1 MTKQSRARLIYLIV
15 YLAYT
20 SIYISRISLSV
31 AETSLEAL
39 GIFDAAGYGVIG
51 GLFSTVYSVGRL
63 VNGTIG
69 DKAPPWLM
77 LTVGLGVG
85 GLSCLLIGFL
95 PPYVGILLLWGVN
108 AYAQS
113 MLWSSVLCVVSSIY
127 RGPRLKRM
135 TSLMVTAVA
144 AGNII
149 SILLS
154 GWIITAF
161 GVRLAF
167 IVPGSLNILLGAV
180 VFFATR
186 RLDGAGDESAL
197 EPDGGSASADNL
209 SLDKPGRCVSE
220 SQIGD
225 SAQCSEA
232 LMEESGEGSVGARV
246 ESAPPTT
253 AATGTKHFSI
263 LELIKNRDLLLMSI
277 PSVLHGVMKENVTV
291 WMVAYIAYAFGTNL
305 GESAWYVMLIPII
318 GLVGRLSYPAL
329 LKLSG
334 GNENSVS
341 LLGFRI
347 AAFASVLL
355 LFRGLGVAV
364 AVILLGLVYA
374 ASSVV
379 NTSITSIY
387 PMSYLKTGNVSSVS
401 GILDFASYLGAGLS
415 SALYGVIIKYFG
427 YEPMFISWAVCSI
440 VSLLVIGLINRL
452 RRKALVAGGGEEL
465 TTDA

>member
-1 MTKQSRARLIYLIV
+1 MTKQSRARIIYLIV

-39 GIFDAAGYGVIG
+39 GVFDAAGYGVIG

-77 LTVGLGVG
+77 LTTGLGVG

-127 RGPRLKRM
+127 RGPGLKRM

-144 AGNII
+144 AGNIL

-154 GWIITAF
+154 GWLITAF
-161 GVRLAF
+161 GVELAF
-167 IVPGSLNILLGAV
+167 IVPGSLNIILGAV

-186 RLDGAGDESAL
+186 RLDRTGGDSA
-197 EPDGGSASADNL
+197 EERAASADNL
-209 SLDKPGRCVSE
+209 GEDKPE
-220 SQIGD
+220 A
-225 SAQCSEA
+225 SASA
-232 LMEESGEGSVGARV
+232 FESGTAENAAHAETEIGES
-246 ESAPPTT
+246 SAPSASSTP
-253 AATGTKHFSI
+253 TKHISV
-263 LELIKNRDLLLMSI
+263 LGLIKNRDLLLMSI

-305 GESAWYVMLIPII
+305 GESAWYVMLIPVI
-318 GLVGRLSYPAL
+318 GLIGRLAYPAL
-329 LKLSG
+329 LKLCQG
-334 GNENSVS
+334 RENSVS
-341 LLGFRI
+341 LIGFRI
-347 AAFASVLL
+347 AAIASVLL
-355 LFRGLGVAV
+355 LFRGLGVVV

-415 SALYGVIIKYFG
+415 SAIYGVIIKFFG
-427 YEPMFISWAVCSI
+427 YEPMFISWAVCS
-440 VSLLVIGLINRL
+440 VASLIVIGVINRL
-452 RRKALVAGGGEEL
+452 RNGASMTADREA
-465 TTDA
+465 

>member
-1 MTKQSRARLIYLIV
+1 
-15 YLAYT
+15 
-20 SIYISRISLSV
+20 
-31 AETSLEAL
+31 
-39 GIFDAAGYGVIG
+39 
-51 GLFSTVYSVGRL
+51 
-63 VNGTIG
+63 
-69 DKAPPWLM
+69 M
-77 LTVGLGVG
+77 LTTGLGVG
-85 GLSCLLIGFL
+85 GISCLIIGFL
-95 PPYVGILLLWGVN
+95 PPYIGILLLWGVN

-127 RGPRLKRM
+127 RGPLLKRM

-154 GWIITAF
+154 GWLITAF
-161 GVRLAF
+161 GVGFAF
-167 IVPGSLNILLGAV
+167 IVPGSLNMILGAV

-186 RLDGAGDESAL
+186 RLDSLNGDLEKSGASVDGRMGENDAVAAVPDGSDADKPEAVVAISESAVADNKSCA
-197 EPDGGSASADNL
+197 EGEMGEGGATSASL
-209 SLDKPGRCVSE
+209 
-220 SQIGD
+220 
-225 SAQCSEA
+225 
-232 LMEESGEGSVGARV
+232 
-246 ESAPPTT
+246 AP
-253 AATGTKHFSI
+253 TKHISI

-305 GESAWYVMLIPII
+305 GESAWYVMLIPVI
-318 GLVGRLSYPAL
+318 GLVGRLIYPLL
-329 LKLSG
+329 LKLFG
-334 GNENSVS
+334 GRENGVS
-341 LLGFRI
+341 QLGFRI

-355 LFRGLGVAV
+355 LFRGLGVVV

-401 GILDFASYLGAGLS
+401 GILDFASYLGAGIS

-427 YEPMFISWAVCSI
+427 YEPMFISWAVISVI
-440 VSLLVIGLINRL
+440 SLLVIGVIDKL
-452 RRKALVAGGGEEL
+452 RKKALRESEAK
-465 TTDA
+465 A